1 MVRYIG
7 MDVHREFA
15 QLAVVE
21 DGLVRNEGRIGVTPE
36 ALREWASGLGV
47 DDQVA
52 LEATGN
58 SDAIANLL
66 VPAGWPGGGVQP
78 VQDQSDRRGE
88 GQDRQGRRED
98 PGAAAGRGLPAAGV
112 AAR

>member
-21 DGLVRNEGRIGVTPE
+21 DGLVRDEGRIGVTPE
-36 ALREWASGLGV
+36 ELRRWADGLRH

-52 LEATGN
+52 LIREGH
-58 SDAIANLL
+58 LEPGL
-66 VPAGWPGGGVQP
+66 VYGA
-78 VQDQSDRRGE
+78 DRT
-88 GQDRQGRRED
+88 QVRRYL
-98 PGAAAGRGLPAAGV
+98 GLGRG
-112 AAR
+112 